1 MDCSL
6 PGLSVHWILQDRNP
20 KWVAIPFSRGSSW
33 SRDWNWFYCIGRE
46 ILYWSDSLLIPWSSR
61 EALVFPLHFFKYDKN
76 FNWNIGPFY
85 LASPIQYQVCEIS
98 QFSWCA
104 NSLFSL
110 LGDIYYTSISWWICS
125 FFSLWRFGLFPILSI
140 FKMLFWTFLSLG
152 AQNLH
157 FCWLCTQQGGF
168 WFIQLLYS
176 TLTVLSGFC
185 KRVKYLHFQ

>member
-1 MDCSL
+1 MFIFCLINFFWHISAQNIYLNDVHLERKHITCNQKEINISRRCPPQKNPL
-6 PGLSVHWILQDRNP
+6 PSTLFIWLL
-20 KWVAIPFSRGSSW
+20 PFNIRCV
-33 SRDWNWFYCIGRE
+33 R
-46 ILYWSDSLLIPWSSR
+46 
-61 EALVFPLHFFKYDKN
+61 LVN
-76 FNWNIGPFY
+76 FLDVQI
-85 LASPIQYQVCEIS
+85 VCFHCWE
-98 QFSWCA
+98 
-104 NSLFSL
+104 
-110 LGDIYYTSISWWICS
+110 DIYYTSISWWICS

-168 WFIQLLYS
+168 WVIQLLYS